1 MEMHNPPHPG
11 EVLKELYVEPLNAS
25 VTTIARALGVRRATV
40 SALLNGKSGI
50 SPRMAIKLSKLFN
63 TTPNLWLNMQLS
75 YDLWQEKQI
84 YDGHDVQR
92 LYG

>member
-1 MEMHNPPHPG
+1 MDMHNPPHPG

-25 VTTIARALGVRRATV
+25 VTTLARALGVRRATI
-40 SALLNGKSGI
+40 SGLLNGKSGI

-75 YDLWQEKQI
+75 YDLWHAQQA